1 MAWRLTGQLI
11 ETCSCNMFCPC
22 WFTVQELMIMDQ
34 GWCASAI
41 AFRTRD
47 GNSDGVALGG
57 RTVVFAVDFPGPT
70 LFDGNAT
77 ARLYVDEE
85 ANADQRRELEA
96 ICSGQKGGPMAAIA
110 PLIAKWLPAR
120 SAKIDVAD
128 EGDAITVTVGDAGR
142 VESRRLRDP
151 QGQGFTLRG
160 GGFVTGLGMEEVDL
174 APSGSRWT
182 DPDLRQ
188 FDNEIRR
195 PRRIQLEWV
204 IPRIVPHTTP
214 FPSGTNGSIADGS
227 AITRSSRQVTMNAG
241 TPRIRRWTAVSFTST
256 RSSGEIPAIDRTDG
270 TRLPQ
275 ECGRRA

>member
-34 GWCASAI
+34 GWCASAL
-41 AFRTRD
+41 AFRTRTGD
-47 GNSDGVALGG
+47 SDGITLGG
-57 RTVVFAVDFPGPT
+57 RTVVLAVDFPGPT

-77 ARLYVDEE
+77 ARLYVDDG
-85 ANADQRRELEA
+85 ANVDQRRALEA
-96 ICSGQKGGPMAAIA
+96 ICSGQKGGAMAAIA
-110 PLIAKWLPAR
+110 PLIKKWLPAR

-128 EGDAITVTVGDAGR
+128 NGDAITLTVGDAGR

-160 GGFVTGLGMEEVDL
+160 GGFVSGLGMEEVDL

-188 FDNEIRR
+188 F
-195 PRRIQLEWV
+195 
-204 IPRIVPHTTP
+204 TTK
-214 FPSGTNGSIADGS
+214 SGARGEFS
-227 AITRSSRQVTMNAG
+227 
-241 TPRIRRWTAVSFTST
+241 W
-256 RSSGEIPAIDRTDG
+256 SG
-270 TRLPQ
+270 
-275 ECGRRA
+275 

>member
-1 MAWRLTGQLI
+1 MAWSLTGQLI

-22 WFTVQELMIMDQ
+22 WYLVQELMIMDQ

-41 AFRTRD
+41 AFRVRD
-47 GNSDGVALGG
+47 GSSDGVDLGG
-57 RTVVFAVDFPGPT
+57 RSVVFAVDFPGPT

-77 ARLYVDEE
+77 ARLYVDEGATAE
-85 ANADQRRELEA
+85 QRRELEA

-110 PLIAKWLPAR
+110 PLVSTWLPAR

-128 EGDAITVTVGDAGR
+128 GGDTIAVTVANAGR

-160 GGFVTGLGMEEVDL
+160 GGFVSELGMEEVEL

-188 FDNEIRR
+188 FE
-195 PRRIQLEWV
+195 
-204 IPRIVPHTTP
+204 TK
-214 FPSGTNGSIADGS
+214 SGARGDFRWS
-227 AITRSSRQVTMNAG
+227 A
-241 TPRIRRWTAVSFTST
+241 
-256 RSSGEIPAIDRTDG
+256 
-270 TRLPQ
+270 
-275 ECGRRA
+275 

>member
-1 MAWRLTGQLI
+1 MAWSLTGQMI

-41 AFRTRD
+41 TFRTRE

-57 RTVVFAVDFPGPT
+57 RIVVFAVDFPGPT

-77 ARLYVDEE
+77 ARLYVDDA

-96 ICSGQKGGPMAAIA
+96 ICSGQKGGPMAGLA
-110 PLIAKWLPAR
+110 PLIANWLPAR
-120 SAKIDVAD
+120 SAKIEVAD
-128 EGDAITVTVGDAGR
+128 EGDTITVKVGDAGR

-160 GGFVTGLGMEEVDL
+160 GGFVSVFGMEEVDL

-182 DPDLRQ
+182 DTDLRQ
-188 FDNEIRR
+188 F
-195 PRRIQLEWV
+195 Q
-204 IPRIVPHTTP
+204 TK
-214 FPSGTNGSIADGS
+214 SGARGN
-227 AITRSSRQVTMNAG
+227 
-241 TPRIRRWTAVSFTST
+241 FTW
-256 RSSGEIPAIDRTDG
+256 RG
-270 TRLPQ
+270 
-275 ECGRRA
+275 

>member
-11 ETCSCNMFCPC
+11 ESCSCNMFCPC

-34 GWCASAI
+34 GWCAGAI
-41 AFRTRD
+41 AFRTRE

-77 ARLYVDEE
+77 ARLYVDEG

-96 ICSGQKGGPMAAIA
+96 ICSGQKGGPMATIA

-128 EGDAITVTVGDAGR
+128 EGDAITVKVGDAGR

-160 GGFVTGLGMEEVDL
+160 GGFVSGLGMEEVDL

-188 FDNEIRR
+188 F
-195 PRRIQLEWV
+195 Q
-204 IPRIVPHTTP
+204 TK
-214 FPSGTNGSIADGS
+214 SGARGEFTWS
-227 AITRSSRQVTMNAG
+227 A
-241 TPRIRRWTAVSFTST
+241 
-256 RSSGEIPAIDRTDG
+256 
-270 TRLPQ
+270 
-275 ECGRRA
+275 